1 MIIINQKVF
10 AKNLLSQEEIEVYP
24 ADRYTLQIMNH
35 DYWFERDGHVC
46 LLAKTFVK
54 PDRSNSYSMYQA
66 GNQIYDATWTNSY
79 EELKSIYNEQPR
91 LF

>member
-1 MIIINQKVF
+1 MIAINLF
-10 AKNLLSQEEIEVYP
+10 DQEEFEVYP

-54 PDRSNSYSMYQA
+54 PDRYNSYVMYQV
-66 GNQIYDATWTNSY
+66 GDQTYNATWTNSY
-79 EELKSIYNEQPR
+79 EYLKNMYKE
-91 LF
+91 

>member
-1 MIIINQKVF
+1 MIAINFYSK
-10 AKNLLSQEEIEVYP
+10 AEVEVRP
-24 ADRYTLQIMNH
+24 ADRYTLQIKSH
-35 DYWFERDGHVC
+35 DYWFEKDGHVC

-54 PDRSNSYSMYQA
+54 PDRYNSYSMYQV
-66 GNQIYDATWTNSY
+66 GNQTYNATWTNSY

>member
-1 MIIINQKVF
+1 MDNKII
-10 AKNLLSQEEIEVYP
+10 AKNLYSRAEYEVHP
-24 ADRYTLQIMNH
+24 ADKYTLQIMNH
-35 DYWFERDGHVC
+35 DYWFERNGHVC
-46 LLAKTFVK
+46 LLAKASVK
-54 PDRSNSYSMYQA
+54 ADKYNSYVMYQV

>member
-1 MIIINQKVF
+1 MDNKIF
-10 AKNLLSQEEIEVYP
+10 AKNLFSQEEVEVYP
-24 ADRYTLQIMNH
+24 ADRCTLQIMNH

-54 PDRSNSYSMYQA
+54 PDIYNSYGMYQV
-66 GNQIYDATWTNSY
+66 GNQIYDATWTNGY
-79 EELKSIYNEQPR
+79 EELRSMYNEQPR

>member
-1 MIIINQKVF
+1 MDNKIF
-10 AKNLLSQEEIEVYP
+10 AMNLFSQEEIEVYP
-24 ADRYTLQIMNH
+24 ADRCTLQIMHH

-54 PDRSNSYSMYQA
+54 PDRYNSYSMYQV
-66 GNQIYDATWTNSY
+66 GNQIYDSTWTNGY
-79 EELKSIYNEQPR
+79 EELRSMYNEQPR